1 VQPFDIGKMDLVHQV
16 DTKSMKKTLFFFSF
30 FFFWGPPPF
39 SLQLELDIYIPQSLI
54 LASSSS

>member
-1 VQPFDIGKMDLVHQV
+1 LEKCFWFIKWKPKALIKPN
-16 DTKSMKKTLFFFSF
+16 FFFFF